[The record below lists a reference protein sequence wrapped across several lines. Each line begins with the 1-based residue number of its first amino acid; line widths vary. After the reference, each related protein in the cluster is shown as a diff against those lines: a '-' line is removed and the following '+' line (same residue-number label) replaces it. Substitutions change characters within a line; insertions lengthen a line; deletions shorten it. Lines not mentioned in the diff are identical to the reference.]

1 MSIPQQIDKP
11 SYNEEFR
18 ICDFTNILGTDTINA
33 VSVVIFDSTN
43 TDVSVTMISDVTVY
57 TGNKGIRYKL
67 KSGVANTKYKLY
79 VRATTVAAQKF
90 EEPFTVCIS

>member
-1 MSIPQQIDKP
+1 MAIPQQIDKP

-33 VSVVIFDSTN
+33 ASVVIYDSN
-43 TDVSVTMISDVTVY
+43 NVDVSATMISDVTIY
-57 TGNKGIRYKL
+57 TGNKAIRYKL
-67 KSGVANTKYKLY
+67 KGGTTNSKYKLF

-90 EEPFTVCIS
+90 EEPFIVCIS